1 MEFSQLIKR
10 GLNWLALS
18 VGWLVGWL
26 VGVGEEVVIN
36 RLGACYTF
44 WCDEVLQLIFFE

>member
-18 VGWLVGWL
+18 VGWLVG
-26 VGVGEEVVIN
+26 VGEEIVIN